1 MVLSRAAAVRY
12 GIGSRSRI
20 MACVEEKNLPTL
32 VDGVQVYNDGN
43 PIPPGTQASIT
54 CCLCCHSPGI
64 AYSGIPEGTTR
75 VPEAEE
81 KEILQR
87 WYGHWKLY
95 QSLGSANPFSG
106 ARLAFTDGDIDG
118 NILALSGNIL
128 GAQAHLQGYR
138 IDALRLDEVC
148 EERGHDKA
156 TMAAYYRQT
165 QKQRLSLWRGT
176 DGTLYI
182 DNTGTRLVSE
192 TPTELM
198 IKNSIGFDMK
208 FLRFDMERHA
218 FVREGAGASPA
229 GVVVQGMA
237 APIAPVMERGDPAE
251 RLIEAKKLLDQGLIS
266 QSDFDAKKK
275 EIMAVL

>member
-1 MVLSRAAAVRY
+1 
-12 GIGSRSRI
+12 
-20 MACVEEKNLPTL
+20 MACVEQKNLPTL

-118 NILALSGNIL
+118 NILALSGGMHNSTQHV
-128 GAQAHLQGYR
+128 GSYGDSGY
-138 IDALRLDEVC
+138 
-148 EERGHDKA
+148 GHSVTTA
-156 TMAAYYRQT
+156 VANAP

-182 DNTGTRLVSE
+182 DNTGTRIVSE
-192 TPTELM
+192 TPTELK
-198 IKNSIGFDMK
+198 IKNSSSGGL
-208 FLRFDMERHA
+208 FLA
-218 FVREGAGASPA
+218 FFPIRIDLSRLISHKDRTFPA
-229 GVVVQGMA
+229 GVCLFPSLFCGCWHDS
-237 APIAPVMERGDPAE
+237 G
-251 RLIEAKKLLDQGLIS
+251 
-266 QSDFDAKKK
+266 
-275 EIMAVL
+275 

>member
-1 MVLSRAAAVRY
+1 MADPAGGAEAGRARARARARAQNEAAC
-12 GIGSRSRI
+12 GLKIGRLLC
-20 MACVEEKNLPTL
+20 CVEGKNLPTL
-32 VDGVQVYNDGN
+32 VDGVQVYNDGD

-64 AYSGIPEGTTR
+64 ALTYSGIPEGTTR

-87 WYGHWKLY
+87 WYGHWGLHN
-95 QSLGSANPFSG
+95 LGSAG
-106 ARLAFTDGDIDG
+106 AGGGSRFTDGYIDG
-118 NILALSGNIL
+118 NILALSGGMNTPD
-128 GAQAHLQGYR
+128 GW
-138 IDALRLDEVC
+138 
-148 EERGHDKA
+148 
-156 TMAAYYRQT
+156 RQLS

-182 DNTGTRLVSE
+182 DNTGTRIVSE
-192 TPTELM
+192 TPTELK
-198 IKNSIGFDMK
+198 IKNSSSGGSPSTIMRGVGFDM
-208 FLRFDMERHA
+208 A
-218 FVREGAGASPA
+218 FVREGGGAPPA

>member
-1 MVLSRAAAVRY
+1 
-12 GIGSRSRI
+12 
-20 MACVEEKNLPTL
+20 MAHADNSCCREEKNLPTL

-43 PIPPGTQASIT
+43 PIPPGTEASLNS
-54 CCLCCHSPGI
+54 CLCCS
-64 AYSGIPEGTTR
+64 ATLFKYSGIPEGTTR

-95 QSLGSANPFSG
+95 TPSTCRSAGPFSR

-128 GAQAHLQGYR
+128 GERAQLQGYS
-138 IDALRLDEVC
+138 IDVLKLEC
-148 EERGHDKA
+148 GHDKA
-156 TMAAYYRQT
+156 TAAAYYRQT

-198 IKNSIGFDMK
+198 IKNSIGFDMA
-208 FLRFDMERHA
+208 FHRFDMERHV

-266 QSDFDAKKK
+266 QSDFEAKKK
-275 EIMAVL
+275 EILTAV

>member
-1 MVLSRAAAVRY
+1 
-12 GIGSRSRI
+12 
-20 MACVEEKNLPTL
+20 MAHADNSCCREEKNLPTL

-43 PIPPGTQASIT
+43 PIPPGTEASLNS
-54 CCLCCHSPGI
+54 CLCCS
-64 AYSGIPEGTTR
+64 ATLFKYSGIPEGTTR

-87 WYGHWKLY
+87 WYGHWKLHN
-95 QSLGSANPFSG
+95 LGPVGPGSG
-106 ARLAFTDGDIDG
+106 ASLAFTEGYIDG
-118 NILALSGNIL
+118 NILALSGGMNL
-128 GAQAHLQGYR
+128 SDGWRQ
-138 IDALRLDEVC
+138 
-148 EERGHDKA
+148 
-156 TMAAYYRQT
+156 QT

-182 DNTGTRLVSE
+182 DNTGSRVVSE
-192 TPTELM
+192 TPTELK
-198 IKNSIGFDMK
+198 IKNSIGFDM
-208 FLRFDMERHA
+208 A
-218 FVREGAGASPA
+218 YVREGAPPA

>member
-1 MVLSRAAAVRY
+1 MAVVT
-12 GIGSRSRI
+12 GCGPLDT
-20 MACVEEKNLPTL
+20 EEKNLPTL

-43 PIPPGTQASIT
+43 PIPPGTEASLNS
-54 CCLCCHSPGI
+54 CLCCS
-64 AYSGIPEGTTR
+64 ATLFKYSGIPEGTTR

-87 WYGHWKLY
+87 WYGHWGLHN
-95 QSLGSANPFSG
+95 LGSAG
-106 ARLAFTDGDIDG
+106 AGGFYRFTDGYIDG
-118 NILALSGNIL
+118 NILALSGGMNTPD
-128 GAQAHLQGYR
+128 GW
-138 IDALRLDEVC
+138 
-148 EERGHDKA
+148 
-156 TMAAYYRQT
+156 RQLS

-182 DNTGTRLVSE
+182 DNTGSRVVSE
-192 TPTELM
+192 TPTELK
-198 IKNSIGFDMK
+198 IKNSIGFDM
-208 FLRFDMERHA
+208 A
-218 FVREGAGASPA
+218 YVREGGGAPPA

>member
-1 MVLSRAAAVRY
+1 MQNVP
-12 GIGSRSRI
+12 
-20 MACVEEKNLPTL
+20 KN
-32 VDGVQVYNDGN
+32 VGGVQVYNDGD
-43 PIPPGTQASIT
+43 PLPPGTKAT
-54 CCLCCHSPGI
+54 CCVCIPLFT
-64 AYSGIPEGTTR
+64 YSGIPEGTTR
-75 VPEAEE
+75 VPEDEE
-81 KEILQR
+81 MEILKR
-87 WYGHWKLY
+87 WYGHWKLID
-95 QSLGSANPFSG
+95 LGSAGPGVGN
-106 ARLAFTDGDIDG
+106 RLAFTDGFIDG

-138 IDALRLDEVC
+138 IDALRIDEVC
-148 EERGHDKA
+148 EESGHDKA

-176 DGTLYI
+176 DSTLYI

-192 TPTELM
+192 TPTELK
-198 IKNSIGFDMK
+198 IRNSIGFDMA
-208 FLRFDMERHA
+208 FHRFDMERHV

-251 RLIEAKKLLDQGLIS
+251 RLLEAKKMLDQGLIS

>member
-1 MVLSRAAAVRY
+1 
-12 GIGSRSRI
+12 
-20 MACVEEKNLPTL
+20 MACVEQKNLPTL

-43 PIPPGTQASIT
+43 PIPPGTEASLNS
-54 CCLCCHSPGI
+54 CLCCS
-64 AYSGIPEGTTR
+64 ATLFKYSGIPEGTTR

-87 WYGHWKLY
+87 WYGHWRL
-95 QSLGSANPFSG
+95 QDLGSAGPGVGN
-106 ARLAFTDGDIDG
+106 RLAFTDGYIDG
-118 NILALSGNIL
+118 NILALSGGMHNTTQHVGSI
-128 GAQAHLQGYR
+128 GDSH
-138 IDALRLDEVC
+138 
-148 EERGHDKA
+148 
-156 TMAAYYRQT
+156 YRQSIT
-165 QKQRLSLWRGT
+165 TAVANAPQKQRLSLWRGT

-198 IKNSIGFDMK
+198 IKNSLGFDMK
-208 FLRFDMERHA
+208 FLRFDMERHV

-275 EIMAVL
+275 EILTAV

>member
-1 MVLSRAAAVRY
+1 
-12 GIGSRSRI
+12 
-20 MACVEEKNLPTL
+20 MACVEQKNLPTL

-43 PIPPGTQASIT
+43 PIPPGTEASIA
-54 CCLCCHSPGI
+54 CCLFCHSPGI

-95 QSLGSANPFSG
+95 TPSTCRSAGPFSR

-128 GAQAHLQGYR
+128 GERAQLQGYS
-138 IDALRLDEVC
+138 IDVLKLEC
-148 EERGHDKA
+148 GHDKA
-156 TMAAYYRQT
+156 TAAAYYRQT

-182 DNTGTRLVSE
+182 DNTGTRIVSE
-192 TPTELM
+192 TPTELK
-198 IKNSIGFDMK
+198 IKNSSSGGSISSTWPIGFDM
-208 FLRFDMERHA
+208 A

-237 APIAPVMERGDPAE
+237 APIAPVMERDDPAE
-251 RLIEAKKLLDQGLIS
+251 RLAAAKKMLDQGLIS

-275 EIMAVL
+275 EILTAV